1 MGRRSPA
8 GPGSAGL
15 YRTLLAGRSV
25 LVVLDNAAGEEQV
38 RSLLPGDGGCG
49 ALLTSRAPLAGIE
62 GAHMIGVGVLS
73 AAQGIELLSR
83 IAGRDRVAADP
94 HAAEAIVASCGRLP
108 LALRVA
114 GARLAGRPWWSLAQ
128 LGERLADEHKR
139 LDELVA
145 GDLAVRASLALS
157 YQSLAGDSQRLFRLL
172 ACLDAPN
179 VGGWVAAALL
189 DTDLPG
195 AERLME
201 ALVDVHLLE
210 IAGEGP
216 PGWLR
221 YRFHD
226 LVRVFARERAAA
238 ARELG
243 EEQPAALGRALSGWL
258 ALAEQA
264 DRRLP
269 SNVYG
274 VGHGRAPRWRLA
286 AATTDSLLADPL
298 AWLDAERV
306 AMVAVV
312 GQAADAGL
320 DELAAD
326 LAASLVNFLDL
337 RRYFDDWQRSHD
349 AALAVSRRR
358 GNRRGEAS
366 LLRGLGYLSLN
377 RNSLDAA
384 MNCLGRAHRILGQI
398 GDRRGKA
405 QAVEGI
411 GVLHRLQGR
420 YAEAA
425 SCYDQAMAAFLD
437 LGDRHG
443 EAWTRFAVGVL
454 HDERGELAAALAEL
468 TRALELFGELGELR
482 GAAWTQRRLGVVYS
496 ARGDLDCA
504 AAWLERALAGLRGL
518 GDRAAEACT
527 LRSLGELHL
536 RGDARD
542 KARRLL
548 QDSLAIASDLDD
560 RFFEAQVLRSL
571 GDLHHL
577 EANQAEAARCLNR
590 SAEIWR
596 QLDMPSAGSDARAL
610 ILSTLYPAADPAGF
624 LPTRPGG
631 PWRRPELAAAAVMI
645 SCLFR
650 NGGNVRRGRKPVS
663 VWHGGRTAA
672 VRPCGGELSRHAAR
686 GRRFHDRGGFP
697 VIVTGRSPRS

>member
-1 MGRRSPA
+1 
-8 GPGSAGL
+8 
-15 YRTLLAGRSV
+15 
-25 LVVLDNAAGEEQV
+25 VVLDNAAGEEQV

-306 AMVAVV
+306 ALVAVV

-468 TRALELFGELGELR
+468 TRALALFGELGELR

-577 EANQAEAARCLNR
+577 EANQAEAARRLNR

-596 QLDMPSAGSDARAL
+596 QLDMPFEPLQQGEPALTWDPRDGSHRASTGQAR
-610 ILSTLYPAADPAGF
+610 S
-624 LPTRPGG
+624 RPIRDKRTSPRPRSRQCCNDLLNRSSHSDWQVTAIMKDIPGVPFRSSYGG
-631 PWRRPELAAAAVMI
+631 HCSL
-645 SCLFR
+645 
-650 NGGNVRRGRKPVS
+650 RRGRY
-663 VWHGGRTAA
+663 
-672 VRPCGGELSRHAAR
+672 SRL
-686 GRRFHDRGGFP
+686 
-697 VIVTGRSPRS
+697 

>member
-1 MGRRSPA
+1 
-8 GPGSAGL
+8 
-15 YRTLLAGRSV
+15 
-25 LVVLDNAAGEEQV
+25 
-38 RSLLPGDGGCG
+38 
-49 ALLTSRAPLAGIE
+49 
-62 GAHMIGVGVLS
+62 
-73 AAQGIELLSR
+73 
-83 IAGRDRVAADP
+83 
-94 HAAEAIVASCGRLP
+94 
-108 LALRVA
+108 
-114 GARLAGRPWWSLAQ
+114 
-128 LGERLADEHKR
+128 
-139 LDELVA
+139 
-145 GDLAVRASLALS
+145 
-157 YQSLAGDSQRLFRLL
+157 
-172 ACLDAPN
+172 
-179 VGGWVAAALL
+179 
-189 DTDLPG
+189 
-195 AERLME
+195 
-201 ALVDVHLLE
+201 
-210 IAGEGP
+210 
-216 PGWLR
+216 
-221 YRFHD
+221 
-226 LVRVFARERAAA
+226 
-238 ARELG
+238 
-243 EEQPAALGRALSGWL
+243 
-258 ALAEQA
+258 
-264 DRRLP
+264 
-269 SNVYG
+269 
-274 VGHGRAPRWRLA
+274 
-286 AATTDSLLADPL
+286 
-298 AWLDAERV
+298 
-306 AMVAVV
+306 
-312 GQAADAGL
+312 
-320 DELAAD
+320 
-326 LAASLVNFLDL
+326 
-337 RRYFDDWQRSHD
+337 
-349 AALAVSRRR
+349 
-358 GNRRGEAS
+358 
-366 LLRGLGYLSLN
+366 
-377 RNSLDAA
+377 
-384 MNCLGRAHRILGQI
+384 
-398 GDRRGKA
+398 
-405 QAVEGI
+405 VEGI

-468 TRALELFGELGELR
+468 TRALALFGELGELR

-672 VRPCGGELSRHAAR
+672 VRPWGGELSRHAAR

-697 VIVTGRSPRS
+697 ASHYAGKPPRS